1 MDLSC
6 GQVVLVNRI
15 KKEEYYTMIALIRAL
30 RKRLHEKGTI
40 FLLIDVRSC
49 KKLAE

>member
-15 KKEEYYTMIALIRAL
+15 KKEEYYTNTMISLFETV
-30 RKRLHEKGTI
+30 RKRIHEKI
-40 FLLIDVRSC
+40 
-49 KKLAE
+49 